1 MTIDENWPETAAL
14 IERKI
19 EKEKSL
25 NIFPKFEVLY
35 PFMVQQY
42 ACHKHDHEY
51 AQEFRKELQRWFPD
65 HERYE
70 REMRKVEEYKREV
83 FATRDGQYV
92 WKRPEGFPA
101 RGLLTYFKE
110 AGQAIDEH
118 AEEAAEAKRLRS
130 EEHI

>member
-19 EKEKSL
+19 EKEKSINL
-25 NIFPKFEVLY
+25 FPKFEVVY

-42 ACHKHDHEY
+42 ACHKHDHGY

-65 HERYE
+65 RERYE

-92 WKRPEGFPA
+92 FKRPEGESA
-101 RGLLTYFKE
+101 RGLLTYFIE

-118 AEEAAEAKRLRS
+118 AAEAAEAKRLRS